1 MFVGGPT
8 VTSRTVSVVRIASL
22 RAWAQRFSLALLVLG
37 SVGLMMVGK
46 FDVVLLDGVRSRVTD
61 AVAPILDAFSRP
73 AATAADVVEEGRHLW
88 SLRSENARLLAE
100 NANLLRYQAV
110 AHRLEAENQRLR
122 ELVAYFPAQAH
133 EFATARVIADNSGA
147 FVRSIAI
154 NLGADNGVRDG
165 QTILGG
171 IGLVGRTVQTGD
183 RSSRVLLITDLNAR
197 IPVMVE
203 RSRLRAVLAGDNTA
217 QPRLI
222 HLPPESFT
230 QVGDRVVTSGHG
242 GMFPYGLPV
251 GVVAAI
257 EDGVVRVE
265 PLEDLGR
272 LEYVR
277 ILEFE
282 PHRANTAFRYAAG
295 FTESVA
301 Y

>member
-1 MFVGGPT
+1 
-8 VTSRTVSVVRIASL
+8 
-22 RAWAQRFSLALLVLG
+22 
-37 SVGLMMVGK
+37 MMVGK

-73 AATAADVVEEGRHLW
+73 AATAADIVEGGRHLW
-88 SLRSENARLLAE
+88 SLRSENATLRAE

-122 ELVAYFPAQAH
+122 ELVAYFPVQAH

-203 RSRLRAVLAGDNTA
+203 RSRLRAILAGDNTA
-217 QPRLI
+217 QPRLV
-222 HLPPESFT
+222 HLPPESLT
-230 QVGDRVVTSGHG
+230 QVGDRIVTSGHG
-242 GMFPYGLPV
+242 GMFSYGLPV

-257 EDGVVRVE
+257 DDGVVRVE
-265 PLEDLGR
+265 PLEDLAR

-282 PHRANTAFRYAAG
+282 ANRADTAFRYAAG